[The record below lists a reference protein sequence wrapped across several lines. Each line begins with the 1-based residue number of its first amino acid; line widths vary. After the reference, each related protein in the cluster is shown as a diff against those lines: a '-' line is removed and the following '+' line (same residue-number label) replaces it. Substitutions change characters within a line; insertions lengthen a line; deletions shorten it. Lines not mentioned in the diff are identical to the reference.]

1 MKKWLWVLMLLPV
14 LGLAQ
19 DKKTALEA
27 QKKRLQQEIVQINAL
42 LKSSVKKRT
51 NVLTEV
57 ETVQLKIERQDALIR
72 LTNRQINRLNQE
84 INLNLRNIEQLR
96 TELEKLK
103 KDYAEMVVA
112 ARKNQSTQN
121 RLMFLLSSESF
132 WQAYKRMAYMK
143 QYAAYRKQQ
152 GEQIAETT
160 KTLQQYTNDLV
171 AQRKDKERLIRE
183 NREAQKVLDTVRS
196 RQNSLVQQL
205 KRKEK
210 SYAAQ
215 IKKKQQQQ
223 DAIDREIERLIRE
236 AIAASNKKAGT
247 KTANFVLTPEAKAL
261 AASFVANKGRLPWPV
276 EKGIVTQKFGTQ
288 PHPVVRT
295 TTIKSNG
302 VTLSVPEGTEARSV
316 FEGKVLNIVQFKG
329 SNPIVLI
336 QHGNYI
342 TSYKNLSRVYVKK
355 GDKIAAKQ
363 AIGQIFT
370 NTDTG
375 KTALQFS
382 LFQNTTPQNPAL
394 WLYQMK
400 Y

>member
-1 MKKWLWVLMLLPV
+1 MKKWLCILMLLPV

-19 DKKTALEA
+19 SKKAALEA

-42 LKSSVKKRT
+42 LQSSTKKRL
-51 NVLTEV
+51 NVLSEV
-57 ETVQLKIERQDALIR
+57 ETVQLKIDRQDALIR

-96 TELEKLK
+96 NDLEKLK
-103 KDYAEMVVA
+103 KDYAEMIVA
-112 ARKNQSTQN
+112 ARKNQSAQN

-152 GEQIAETT
+152 GEQIAEKT

-171 AQRKDKERLIRE
+171 AQRKNKERLIRE
-183 NREAQKVLDTVRS
+183 NREAQKALDNIRS
-196 RQNSLVQQL
+196 QQNGLVQQL

-210 SYAAQ
+210 DYAAQ

-223 DAIDREIERLIRE
+223 DAIDREIARLIRE

-247 KTANFVLTPEAKAL
+247 KTTNFVLTPEAKAL

-288 PHPVVRT
+288 RHPVVRT

-302 VTLSVPEGTEARSV
+302 VTLSVPQGAAARSV

-355 GDKIAAKQ
+355 GDKVAAKQ

-370 NTDTG
+370 NKDTG
-375 KTALQFS
+375 KTVLQFS

-394 WLYQMK
+394 WLYQMN
-400 Y
+400 

>member
-1 MKKWLWVLMLLPV
+1 MKKWLWILMLIPV

-19 DKKTALEA
+19 DKKATLEA

-42 LKSSVKKRT
+42 LNSSAKKRA

-57 ETVQLKIERQDALIR
+57 ETVQLKMERQDALIR

-84 INLNLRNIEQLR
+84 ITLNLRNIEQLR
-96 TELEKLK
+96 NELTQLK

-112 ARKNQSTQN
+112 ARKNQSSQN

-152 GEQIAETT
+152 GEQIAEKT

-183 NREAQKVLDTVRS
+183 NRDAQKALDSVRA
-196 RQNSLVQQL
+196 RQNKLMQQL

-210 SYAAQ
+210 SYASQ

-223 DAIDREIERLIRE
+223 AAIDKEINRLIRE

-247 KTANFVLTPEAKAL
+247 KTTSFVLTPEAKAL

-276 EKGIVTQKFGTQ
+276 EKGIVIQKFGTQ
-288 PHPVVRT
+288 RHPVVRT

-302 VTLSVPEGTEARSV
+302 VTLSVPEGAEARSV

-329 SNPIVLI
+329 SNPIVLV

-342 TSYKNLSRVYVKK
+342 TSYKNLSKVYVKK
-355 GDKIAAKQ
+355 GDKLSAKQ
-363 AIGQIFT
+363 SIGQIFT
-370 NTDTG
+370 NKDTG

-400 Y
+400 

>member
-1 MKKWLWVLMLLPV
+1 MLVPV
-14 LGLAQ
+14 LGFAQ
-19 DKKTALEA
+19 DKKATLEA
-27 QKKRLQQEIVQINAL
+27 QKKRLQQEIVQINTL
-42 LKSSVKKRT
+42 LKSSAKKRA

-57 ETVQLKIERQDALIR
+57 ETVQLKMDRQDALIR

-84 INLNLRNIEQLR
+84 ISLNLRNIEQLR
-96 TELEKLK
+96 TELATLK

-152 GEQIAETT
+152 GEQIVEKT
-160 KTLQQYTNDLV
+160 KTLQQYTNNLV

-183 NREAQKVLDTVRS
+183 NRDAQKALDTVRA
-196 RQNSLVQQL
+196 RQNNLVQQL

-215 IKKKQQQQ
+215 IRKKQQQQ
-223 DAIDREIERLIRE
+223 AAIDREINRLIRE

-247 KTANFVLTPEAKAL
+247 KTTSFVLTPEAKAL
-261 AASFVANKGRLPWPV
+261 AESFAANKGRLPWPI

-288 PHPVVRT
+288 RHPVVRT

-302 VTLSVPEGTEARSV
+302 VTLSVPPDTEARSV
-316 FEGKVLNIVQFKG
+316 FDGKVLNIVQFKG
-329 SNPIVLI
+329 SNPIVLV

-342 TSYKNLSRVYVKK
+342 TSYKNLSKVYVKK
-355 GDKIAAKQ
+355 GDKVAAKQ
-363 AIGQIFT
+363 AIGKVFT
-370 NTDTG
+370 NRDTG

-394 WLYQMK
+394 WLYQMN
-400 Y
+400 

>member
-1 MKKWLWVLMLLPV
+1 MKNWLWVLILLPM

-19 DKKTALEA
+19 DKKAVLEA
-27 QKKRLQQEIVQINAL
+27 HKKRLQQEIVQINAL
-42 LKSSVKKRT
+42 LKTSVKKRT

-57 ETVQLKIERQDALIR
+57 ETVQLKIDRQDALIR

-96 TELEKLK
+96 GELEKLK

-152 GEQIAETT
+152 GEQIAEKT

-183 NREAQKVLDTVRS
+183 NREAQKALDTVRS

-223 DAIDREIERLIRE
+223 DAIDREIARLIRE

-288 PHPVVRT
+288 RHPVVRT

-302 VTLSVPEGTEARSV
+302 VTLSVPQGTDARSI

-355 GDKIAAKQ
+355 GDKVSAKQ
-363 AIGQIFT
+363 AVGQIFT
-370 NTDTG
+370 NKDIG
-375 KTALQFS
+375 KTVLQFS

-400 Y
+400 

>member
-1 MKKWLWVLMLLPV
+1 MKKWLWVLILLPI

-19 DKKTALEA
+19 DKKAALEA

-57 ETVQLKIERQDALIR
+57 ETVQLKIDRQDALIR

-96 TELEKLK
+96 GELEKLK

-152 GEQIAETT
+152 GEQIAEKT

-183 NREAQKVLDTVRS
+183 NREAQKALDTVRS

-223 DAIDREIERLIRE
+223 DAIDREIARLIRE

-276 EKGIVTQKFGTQ
+276 QKGIVTQKFGTQ

-302 VTLSVPEGTEARSV
+302 VTLSVPQGTDARSV

-370 NTDTG
+370 NKDTG

-400 Y
+400 

>member
-1 MKKWLWVLMLLPV
+1 MKKWLWILMLIPV

-19 DKKTALEA
+19 DKKATLEA

-42 LKSSVKKRT
+42 LKSSAKKRA

-57 ETVQLKIERQDALIR
+57 ETVQLKMDRQDALIR

-84 INLNLRNIEQLR
+84 ITLNLRNIEKLR
-96 TELEKLK
+96 TELIQLK

-152 GEQIAETT
+152 GEQIAEKT

-171 AQRKDKERLIRE
+171 VQRKDKERLIRE
-183 NREAQKVLDTVRS
+183 NRDAQKALDSVRA
-196 RQNSLVQQL
+196 RQNKLMQQL

-210 SYAAQ
+210 SYASQ

-223 DAIDREIERLIRE
+223 AAIDKEINRLIRE

-247 KTANFVLTPEAKAL
+247 KTNNFILTPEAKAL

-276 EKGIVTQKFGTQ
+276 EKGIVIQKFGTQ
-288 PHPVVRT
+288 RHPVVRT

-302 VTLSVPEGTEARSV
+302 VTLSVPEGAEARSV

-329 SNPIVLI
+329 SNPIVLV

-342 TSYKNLSRVYVKK
+342 TSYKNLSKVYVKK
-355 GDKIAAKQ
+355 GDKLSAKQ

-370 NTDTG
+370 NKDTG

-400 Y
+400 

>member
-1 MKKWLWVLMLLPV
+1 MKTWLWMLMLVPV
-14 LGLAQ
+14 LGFAQ
-19 DKKTALEA
+19 DKKATLEA
-27 QKKRLQQEIVQINAL
+27 QKKRLQQEIVQINTL
-42 LKSSVKKRT
+42 LKSSAKKRA

-57 ETVQLKIERQDALIR
+57 ETVQLKMDRQDALIR

-84 INLNLRNIEQLR
+84 ISLNLRNIEQLR
-96 TELEKLK
+96 TELATLK

-152 GEQIAETT
+152 GEQIAEKT
-160 KTLQQYTNDLV
+160 KTLQQYTNNLV

-183 NREAQKVLDTVRS
+183 NRDAQKALDTVRA
-196 RQNSLVQQL
+196 RQNNLVQQL

-215 IKKKQQQQ
+215 IRKKQQQQ
-223 DAIDREIERLIRE
+223 AAIDREINRLIRE

-247 KTANFVLTPEAKAL
+247 KTTSFVLTPEAKAL
-261 AASFVANKGRLPWPV
+261 AASFAANKGRLPWPV

-288 PHPVVRT
+288 RHPVVRT

-302 VTLSVPEGTEARSV
+302 VTLSVPPDTEARSV
-316 FEGKVLNIVQFKG
+316 FDGKVLNIVQFKG
-329 SNPIVLI
+329 SNPIVLV

-342 TSYKNLSRVYVKK
+342 TSYKNLSKVYVKK
-355 GDKIAAKQ
+355 GDKVAAKQ
-363 AIGQIFT
+363 AIGKVFT
-370 NTDTG
+370 NRDTG

-394 WLYQMK
+394 WLYQMN
-400 Y
+400 

>member
-1 MKKWLWVLMLLPV
+1 MRKWVWLILLIPV
-14 LGLAQ
+14 LSMAQ
-19 DKKTALEA
+19 DKKAALEA
-27 QKKRLQQEIVQINAL
+27 QKKQLQQEIVQINTL
-42 LKSSVKKRT
+42 LKSSAKKRA

-57 ETVQLKIERQDALIR
+57 ETVQLKIDRQDALIR

-84 INLNLRNIEQLR
+84 IGLNLRNIETLR
-96 TELEKLK
+96 AELTVLK
-103 KDYAEMVVA
+103 KDYAAMVVS

-152 GEQIAETT
+152 GEQIATKT

-171 AQRKDKERLIRE
+171 AQRKGKEQLIRE
-183 NREAQKVLDTVRS
+183 NRAAQKELDS
-196 RQNSLVQQL
+196 IKLKQNSLVQQL
-205 KRKEK
+205 KKREK

-215 IKKKQQQQ
+215 IRKKQRQQE
-223 DAIDREIERLIRE
+223 AIDKEINRLIRE

-247 KTANFVLTPEAKAL
+247 KTTSFVLTPEAKAL

-276 EKGIVTQKFGTQ
+276 QKGIVTQRFGTQ
-288 PHPVVRT
+288 RHPVVRT

-302 VTLSVPEGTEARSV
+302 VTLSVPAGAEARSV

-329 SNPIVLI
+329 SNPIVLV

-342 TSYKNLSRVYVKK
+342 TSYKNLSKVYVKK
-355 GDKIAAKQ
+355 GDKLSAKQ

-370 NTDTG
+370 NKDTG
-375 KTALQFS
+375 KTSLQFS

-400 Y
+400 

>member
-1 MKKWLWVLMLLPV
+1 MKTWLWMLMLVPV
-14 LGLAQ
+14 LGFAQ
-19 DKKTALEA
+19 DKKATLEA
-27 QKKRLQQEIVQINAL
+27 QKKRLQQEIVQINTL
-42 LKSSVKKRT
+42 LKSSAKKRA

-57 ETVQLKIERQDALIR
+57 ETVQLKMDRQDALIR

-96 TELEKLK
+96 TELATLK

-152 GEQIAETT
+152 GEQIAEKT
-160 KTLQQYTNDLV
+160 KTLQQYTNNLV

-183 NREAQKVLDTVRS
+183 NRDAQKALDTVRA
-196 RQNSLVQQL
+196 RQNNLVQQL

-215 IKKKQQQQ
+215 IRKKQQQQ
-223 DAIDREIERLIRE
+223 AAIDREINRLIRE

-247 KTANFVLTPEAKAL
+247 KTTSFVLTPEAKAL
-261 AASFVANKGRLPWPV
+261 AESFAANKGRLPWPV

-288 PHPVVRT
+288 RHPVVRT

-302 VTLSVPEGTEARSV
+302 VTLSVPPDTEARSV
-316 FEGKVLNIVQFKG
+316 FDGKVLNIVQFKG
-329 SNPIVLI
+329 SNPIVLV

-342 TSYKNLSRVYVKK
+342 TSYKNLSKVYVKK
-355 GDKIAAKQ
+355 GDKVAAKQ
-363 AIGQIFT
+363 AIGKVFT
-370 NTDTG
+370 NRDTG

-394 WLYQMK
+394 WLYQMN
-400 Y
+400 

>member
-1 MKKWLWVLMLLPV
+1 MKTWLWVLMLVPV
-14 LGLAQ
+14 LGFAQ
-19 DKKTALEA
+19 DKKATLEA
-27 QKKRLQQEIVQINAL
+27 QKKRLQQEIVQINTL
-42 LKSSVKKRT
+42 LKSSAKKRA
-51 NVLTEV
+51 NVLAEV
-57 ETVQLKIERQDALIR
+57 ETVQLKMDRQDALIR

-84 INLNLRNIEQLR
+84 ISLNLRNIEQLR
-96 TELEKLK
+96 TELATLK

-152 GEQIAETT
+152 GEQIVEKT
-160 KTLQQYTNDLV
+160 KTLQQYTNNLV

-183 NREAQKVLDTVRS
+183 NRDAQKALDTVRA
-196 RQNSLVQQL
+196 RQNNLVQQL

-215 IKKKQQQQ
+215 IRKKQQQQ
-223 DAIDREIERLIRE
+223 AAIDREINRLIRE

-247 KTANFVLTPEAKAL
+247 KTTSFVLTPEAKAL
-261 AASFVANKGRLPWPV
+261 AESFAANKGRLPWPV

-288 PHPVVRT
+288 RHPVVRT

-302 VTLSVPEGTEARSV
+302 VTLSVPPDTEARSV
-316 FEGKVLNIVQFKG
+316 FDGKVLNIVQFKG
-329 SNPIVLI
+329 SNPIVLV

-342 TSYKNLSRVYVKK
+342 TSYKNLSKVYVKK
-355 GDKIAAKQ
+355 GDKVAAKQ
-363 AIGQIFT
+363 AIGKVFT
-370 NTDTG
+370 NRDTG

-394 WLYQMK
+394 WLYQMN
-400 Y
+400 

>member
-1 MKKWLWVLMLLPV
+1 MKTWLWVLMLVPV
-14 LGLAQ
+14 LGFAQ
-19 DKKTALEA
+19 DKKATLEA
-27 QKKRLQQEIVQINAL
+27 QKKRLQQEIVQINTL
-42 LKSSVKKRT
+42 LKSSAKKRA

-57 ETVQLKIERQDALIR
+57 ETVQLKMDRQDALIR

-84 INLNLRNIEQLR
+84 ISLNLRNIEQLR
-96 TELEKLK
+96 TELATLK

-112 ARKNQSTQN
+112 ARKNQSAQN

-152 GEQIAETT
+152 GEQIAEKT
-160 KTLQQYTNDLV
+160 KTLQQYTNNLV

-183 NREAQKVLDTVRS
+183 NRDAQKALDTVRA
-196 RQNSLVQQL
+196 RQNNLVQQL

-210 SYAAQ
+210 RYAAQ
-215 IKKKQQQQ
+215 IRKKQQQQ
-223 DAIDREIERLIRE
+223 AAIDREINRLIRE

-247 KTANFVLTPEAKAL
+247 KTTSFVLTPEAKAL
-261 AASFVANKGRLPWPV
+261 AASFAANKGRLPWPV
-276 EKGIVTQKFGTQ
+276 AKGIVTQKFGTQ
-288 PHPVVRT
+288 RHPVVRT

-302 VTLSVPEGTEARSV
+302 VTLSVPADTEARSV

-329 SNPIVLI
+329 SNPIVLV

-342 TSYKNLSRVYVKK
+342 TSYKNLSKVYVKK
-355 GDKIAAKQ
+355 GDKVAAKQ
-363 AIGQIFT
+363 AIGKVFT
-370 NTDTG
+370 NRDTG

-394 WLYQMK
+394 WLYQMN
-400 Y
+400 

>member
-1 MKKWLWVLMLLPV
+1 MKKWLWVLMLVPV

-19 DKKTALEA
+19 DKKAALET

-57 ETVQLKIERQDALIR
+57 ETVQLKMDRQDALIR

-84 INLNLRNIEQLR
+84 ISLNLRNIEQLR
-96 TELEKLK
+96 TELVRLK
-103 KDYAEMVVA
+103 KDYGDMVIA

-143 QYAAYRKQQ
+143 QYAAYRKKQ
-152 GEQIAETT
+152 GEQIAEKT

-171 AQRKDKERLIRE
+171 NQRKDKERLIRE
-183 NREAQKVLDTVRS
+183 NREAQKALDTVRA
-196 RQNSLVQQL
+196 RQNSLIQQL

-210 SYAAQ
+210 SYASQ

-223 DAIDREIERLIRE
+223 EAIDREIARLIRE

-247 KTANFVLTPEAKAL
+247 KTTNFVLTPEAKAL
-261 AASFVANKGRLPWPV
+261 AANFVANKGRLPWPV

-288 PHPVVRT
+288 RHPVVRT

-302 VTLSVPEGTEARSV
+302 VTLTVPQGAEARSV
-316 FEGKVLNIVQFKG
+316 FQGKVLNIVQFKG

-355 GDKIAAKQ
+355 GENVSAKQ
-363 AIGQIFT
+363 TIGQIFT
-370 NTDTG
+370 NKDTG

-382 LFQNTTPQNPAL
+382 LFLNTTPQNPAL

-400 Y
+400 

>member
-1 MKKWLWVLMLLPV
+1 MKTWLWVLMLVPV
-14 LGLAQ
+14 LGFAQ
-19 DKKTALEA
+19 DKKATLEA
-27 QKKRLQQEIVQINAL
+27 QKKRLQQEIVQINTL
-42 LKSSVKKRT
+42 LKSSAKKRA

-57 ETVQLKIERQDALIR
+57 ETVQLKMDRQDALIR

-96 TELEKLK
+96 TELATLK

-152 GEQIAETT
+152 GEQIAEKT
-160 KTLQQYTNDLV
+160 KTLQQYTNNLV

-183 NREAQKVLDTVRS
+183 NRDAQKALDTVRA
-196 RQNSLVQQL
+196 RQNNLVQQL

-215 IKKKQQQQ
+215 IRKKQQQQ
-223 DAIDREIERLIRE
+223 AAIDREINRLIRE

-247 KTANFVLTPEAKAL
+247 KTTSFVLTPEAKAL
-261 AASFVANKGRLPWPV
+261 AASFAANKGRLPWPV

-288 PHPVVRT
+288 RHPVVRT

-302 VTLSVPEGTEARSV
+302 VTLSVPADTEARSV

-329 SNPIVLI
+329 SNPIVLV

-342 TSYKNLSRVYVKK
+342 TSYKNLSKVYVKK
-355 GDKIAAKQ
+355 GDKVAAKE
-363 AIGQIFT
+363 AIGKVFT
-370 NTDTG
+370 NRDTG

-394 WLYQMK
+394 WLYQMN
-400 Y
+400 

>member
-1 MKKWLWVLMLLPV
+1 MKTWLWVLMLVPV

-19 DKKTALEA
+19 DKKASLEA
-27 QKKRLQQEIVQINAL
+27 QKKRLQQEIVQINSL
-42 LKSSVKKRT
+42 LKSSAKKRA

-57 ETVQLKIERQDALIR
+57 ETVQLKMDRQDALIR

-84 INLNLRNIEQLR
+84 ITLNLRNIEQLR
-96 TELEKLK
+96 VELTKLK
-103 KDYAEMVVA
+103 KDYAEMVVS
-112 ARKNQSTQN
+112 ARKNQSAQN
-121 RLMFLLSSESF
+121 RLMFVLSSESF
-132 WQAYKRMAYMK
+132 WQAYKRMTYMK

-152 GEQIAETT
+152 GEQIATKT

-171 AQRKDKERLIRE
+171 AQRKDKEQLIRE
-183 NREAQKVLDTVRS
+183 NRDAQKALDTVRA
-196 RQNSLVQQL
+196 RQSSLVQQL

-210 SYAAQ
+210 SYVAQ
-215 IKKKQQQQ
+215 INKKQKQQA
-223 DAIDREIERLIRE
+223 AIDKEINRLIRE

-247 KTANFVLTPEAKAL
+247 KTKNFVLTPEAKAL
-261 AASFVANKGRLPWPV
+261 AASFATNKGRLPWPV

-288 PHPVVRT
+288 RHPVVRT

-302 VTLSVPEGTEARSV
+302 VTLSAPEGSEARSV
-316 FEGKVLNIVQFKG
+316 FEGKVLNIVQFTG
-329 SNPIVLI
+329 SNPIVLV

-342 TSYKNLSRVYVKK
+342 TSYKNLSKVYVKK
-355 GDKIAAKQ
+355 GDKISAKQ

-370 NTDTG
+370 NKDTG

-400 Y
+400 

>member
-1 MKKWLWVLMLLPV
+1 MKMWVWILMLIPV

-19 DKKTALEA
+19 DKKATLEA

-42 LKSSVKKRT
+42 LKSSAKKRA

-57 ETVQLKIERQDALIR
+57 ETVQLKMDRQDALIR
-72 LTNRQINRLNQE
+72 LTNRQINQLNQK
-84 INLNLRNIEQLR
+84 ITLNLRNIEQLR
-96 TELEKLK
+96 TELTQLK

-152 GEQIAETT
+152 GEQIAEKT

-171 AQRKDKERLIRE
+171 AQRKNKERLIRE
-183 NREAQKVLDTVRS
+183 NRDAQKALDTVRA

-215 IKKKQQQQ
+215 IKKKQKQQE
-223 DAIDREIERLIRE
+223 AIDKEINRLIRE

-247 KTANFVLTPEAKAL
+247 KTTSFVLTPEAKAL
-261 AASFVANKGRLPWPV
+261 AASFAANKGRLPWPV
-276 EKGIVTQKFGTQ
+276 EKGIVIQKFGTQ
-288 PHPVVRT
+288 RHPVVRT

-302 VTLSVPEGTEARSV
+302 VTLSVPAGAEARSV

-329 SNPIVLI
+329 SNPIVLV

-342 TSYKNLSRVYVKK
+342 TSYKNLSKVYVKK
-355 GDKIAAKQ
+355 GDKLSAKQ
-363 AIGQIFT
+363 VIGQIFT
-370 NTDTG
+370 NKDTG

-400 Y
+400 